1 MSSSTRY
8 ATTRFGCRQYSE
20 DGALAYEY
28 WIDPKDLR
36 TRDDDLTPP
45 HFKAGTLESL
55 YFNSRSPTRAPVPRN
70 RFAAADSVDANNDN
84 RGLYLDTSHG
94 APTAPGTRE
103 LARSQKLQQILS
115 RKRPATSTSST
126 SSSNYTNNTSPI
138 SMTTESDVRHARN
151 MPDMSSSPPVH
162 EKKPGFFKRHLGPH
176 RRTSSINNSP
186 AAAPAVAHSH
196 SHPPSPS
203 IPPPQLQQS
212 SNPRSTS
219 QNHATNATNPPTL
232 TNGNGN
238 AAAPKSVLRQ
248 PSSPTS
254 NTHNIRNTRSPQ
266 LAEDDVAADRPQ
278 ILVNGARDEAEAE
291 AEAEDAVVYPDGLP
305 TPLSTKSSRGG
316 IKWAENFGDEPE
328 RRPRRNSSAATHGR
342 RSSIY
347 SKAAEGDYLEGVDRG
362 AGSKAR
368 RLSVHLPETLE
379 VDECQL
385 EQHFNVMSRLS
396 QKDIGEGGA
405 AIVRLMK
412 SKTAGTEKTKERL
425 FAVKEFRARDT
436 TEEEEYDYVRK
447 IKSEYAISKS
457 CQHPNIVSTF
467 RLCISHERWFH
478 VMEYC
483 ELGDLNDLIKKNY
496 FSVEDR
502 NCMFKQLIRGVDYLH
517 SRGIAHRDI
526 KSENL
531 LVNKD
536 GCLKIADFGTGEVF
550 SGQHPGCRN
559 CRRQSII
566 DPEEPIRL
574 CAPGWVGSRP
584 YIAPEV
590 YQRKGDYD
598 PRAVDVWSTAI
609 VYLTLCFGGNPWDA
623 ASLECKNFNIYCDT
637 WDQWLEKYPDGE
649 IKKGRELP
657 AFAGTKQF
665 QSLDD
670 ASTKVLMFGMLH
682 PDPTKRWTIAQ
693 ALESKTVTEY
703 ACCQQEGYSDDIRK
717 RQKKA
722 LHNHVPPKDP
732 KGPKFLKP
740 SFTH

>member
-1 MSSSTRY
+1 V
-8 ATTRFGCRQYSE
+8 
-20 DGALAYEY
+20 
-28 WIDPKDLR
+28 
-36 TRDDDLTPP
+36 TPP
-45 HFKAGTLESL
+45 HLKDGSLE
-55 YFNSRSPTRAPVPRN
+55 
-70 RFAAADSVDANNDN
+70 
-84 RGLYLDTSHG
+84 GLYAPRHARAGKTSAPSADEDHG
-94 APTAPGTRE
+94 AFTAAGAEKADFRRHRP
-103 LARSQKLQQILS
+103 ILEAPLDYL
-115 RKRPATSTSST
+115 RKRPTTSTNSSTSTSSPT
-126 SSSNYTNNTSPI
+126 DMS
-138 SMTTESDVRHARN
+138 TEGGGVRHSHT
-151 MPDMSSSPPVH
+151 MPIMSSSPAN
-162 EKKPGFFKRHLGPH
+162 EKKLGFLRRHLGPH
-176 RRTSSINNSP
+176 RRHSSINNNSP
-186 AAAPAVAHSH
+186 PAPPAST
-196 SHPPSPS
+196 HPPQAQPPQ
-203 IPPPQLQQS
+203 IPPAI
-212 SNPRSTS
+212 N
-219 QNHATNATNPPTL
+219 QNHATTAPTV
-232 TNGNGN
+232 NGTKST
-238 AAAPKSVLRQ
+238 AAPKSVLRR
-248 PSSPTS
+248 PSSPTTPTLGFDNVRIS
-254 NTHNIRNTRSPQ
+254 DQSPVV
-266 LAEDDVAADRPQ
+266 EDDVTAERPQ
-278 ILVNGARDEAEAE
+278 ILVNGARNEADE
-291 AEAEDAVVYPDGLP
+291 DVNYPDGLP
-305 TPLSTKSSRGG
+305 TPLSNRSSKGG
-316 IKWAENFGDEPE
+316 IKWAEGFGEDSEK
-328 RRPRRNSSAATHGR
+328 RPRRNSSAATHTR

-379 VDECQL
+379 VDECTL

-412 SKTAGTEKTKERL
+412 SKTAGTEKTKEKL
-425 FAVKEFRARDT
+425 FAVKEFRARDDA
-436 TEEEEYDYVRK
+436 EEEEFDYVRK

-467 RLCISHERWFH
+467 RLCTSHGRWFH

-483 ELGDLNDLIKKNY
+483 ELGDLNDLIQKNY
-496 FSVEDR
+496 FSREDR

-566 DPEEPIRL
+566 DPDEPIRL

-590 YQRKGDYD
+590 YQRKGEYD

-623 ASLECKNFNIYCDT
+623 ASPDCKNYNIYCNT
-637 WDQWLEKYPDGE
+637 WDQWLERYPDGE
-649 IKKGRELP
+649 VKKGRELP

-670 ASTKVLMFGMLH
+670 ALTKVLIFGMLH
-682 PDPTKRWTIAQ
+682 PDPQKRWTIAQ

-703 ACCQQEGYSDDIRK
+703 PCCQQEGYSDDIKK
-717 RQKKA
+717 RQKKV
-722 LHNHVPPKDP
+722 LHNHVPPKES

-740 SFTH
+740 SYGAK